1 MTFERLDRY
10 VFMDGHEQGLAE
22 KAIEDASNF
31 LKKNIPVETIAECIG
46 LPLEKVLELQKQFVP
61 VEEPEIQCYTVCMTE
76 EFTQLKQFI
85 EQHTADM
92 VQLETLLTS
101 HPALAPENG
110 GDGEKKKCDALEAW
124 LKENGISRIEHFD
137 APDSRVSDGL
147 RPNMIATIPGNKDDY
162 NIWVCAHL
170 DVVPVGELSLWNS
183 DPWRV
188 VEKDGKIFGRGVE
201 DNQQGLVSGVLA
213 ALSFVK
219 QHIIPEHTIKLLF
232 MADEEVGSTYGMN
245 FLLKEHRDLFSKN
258 DRILIPD
265 GGDAKGETIEVAE
278 KNIAWFRFHTIGK
291 QCHGSRPDLGKNAK
305 LAAAEL
311 ALKVHD
317 MKNVFNKNDPL
328 FDPPY
333 STFEPTMQLQNVA
346 GINMIPGDDVFCA
359 DCRINPCYSLD
370 QVRKELSLRV
380 KEVEEKYGVKI
391 EVSEAQAEQ
400 SLPTP
405 VTAPVVTELAAAIKA
420 VHGIEGKT
428 IGIGGGTVAA
438 GLRNLGFNAV
448 VWSTMDELAHQ
459 PNEYAVIKNIAA
471 DALTI
476 AYMASCQ
483 DTI

>member
-1 MTFERLDRY
+1 
-10 VFMDGHEQGLAE
+10 
-22 KAIEDASNF
+22 
-31 LKKNIPVETIAECIG
+31 
-46 LPLEKVLELQKQFVP
+46 
-61 VEEPEIQCYTVCMTE
+61 MTE

-101 HPALAPENG
+101 YPALAPENG

-232 MADEEVGSTYGMN
+232 MADEEVGSAYGMN
-245 FLLKEHRDLFSKN
+245 FLLREHRELFAKEDL
-258 DRILIPD
+258 ILIPD
-265 GGDAKGETIEVAE
+265 GGDEKGETIEIAE

-311 ALKVHD
+311 ALKAQQTKLKSVSKWEGRGDTAEEAEENLNYFGSKTSEKGRTEYEYDTRGNLIREKKYDIDHFVPWSFV
-317 MKNVFNKNDPL
+317 MNDELWNLMPMDSSL
-328 FDPPY
+328 NSSKSNRLPKWDPFFRRFADNQYVMYELIQEYPGIHKLY
-333 STFEPTMQLQNVA
+333 EGCFRDNLHSIWAGQELYRPGNTRETFESILEK
-346 GINMIPGDDVFCA
+346 NM
-359 DCRINPCYSLD
+359 
-370 QVRKELSLRV
+370 
-380 KEVEEKYGVKI
+380 
-391 EVSEAQAEQ
+391 
-400 SLPTP
+400 LP
-405 VTAPVVTELAAAIKA
+405 VYDSARRQGYEIWYL
-420 VHGIEGKT
+420 
-428 IGIGGGTVAA
+428 
-438 GLRNLGFNAV
+438 
-448 VWSTMDELAHQ
+448 
-459 PNEYAVIKNIAA
+459 
-471 DALTI
+471 
-476 AYMASCQ
+476 
-483 DTI
+483 

>member
-1 MTFERLDRY
+1 M
-10 VFMDGHEQGLAE
+10 
-22 KAIEDASNF
+22 S
-31 LKKNIPVETIAECIG
+31 
-46 LPLEKVLELQKQFVP
+46 
-61 VEEPEIQCYTVCMTE
+61 E
-76 EFTQLKQFI
+76 EFKALKTYI
-85 EQHTADM
+85 EEHTHDM
-92 VQLETLLTS
+92 VALETLLTS
-101 HPALAPENG
+101 NQALAPENG
-110 GDGEKKKCDALEAW
+110 GDGESKKCAALEAW
-124 LKENGISRIEHFD
+124 LKENGITHIEHFD
-137 APDSRVSDGL
+137 APDSRVTSGV
-147 RPNMIATIPGNKDDY
+147 RPNMVATIPGNKNDY

-170 DVVPVGELSLWNS
+170 DVVPVGELKLWNT
-183 DPWRV
+183 DPWTV
-188 VEKDGKIFGRGVE
+188 VEKDGKIYGRGVE

-245 FLLKEHRDLFSKN
+245 YLLREHRDLFKKE

-305 LAAAEL
+305 LAAADL
-311 ALKVHD
+311 ALRVND
-317 MKNVFNKNDPL
+317 MENFFNKQDAL

-333 STFEPTMQLQNVA
+333 STFQPTMQLQNVA

-359 DCRINPCYSLD
+359 DCRINPCYTLD
-370 QVRKELSLRV
+370 EVRAELNKRV
-380 KEVEEKYGVKI
+380 KAVEEKYGVKI

-405 VTAPVVTELAAAIKA
+405 VDAPVVKELAEAIKA
-420 VHGIEGKT
+420 VHGITART

-438 GLRNLGFNAV
+438 GLRNLGFDAV

-459 PNEYAVIKNIAA
+459 PNEYAIIKNIGA

-476 AYMASCQ
+476 AYMASN
-483 DTI
+483 